1 MGFRN
6 FIDHVNAKRIFLLKI
21 LIINIYNLNKF
32 KPKILKLSKKQQ
44 MVIYHLK
51 IQKNDTLQT
60 KPKWSEGDLTT
71 LSNPIFK

>member
-1 MGFRN
+1 
-6 FIDHVNAKRIFLLKI
+6 
-21 LIINIYNLNKF
+21 
-32 KPKILKLSKKQQ
+32 LKLSKKQQ

-51 IQKNDTLQT
+51 IQKNETLQT